1 VPLRSICMSLTLA
14 SLASFSGCG
23 ENLPKPEQTA
33 DVRIEK
39 LVGIHQLNFIVPQG
53 WQHLDQGASQAFRN
67 AGALLEL
74 HDLGTF
80 SRLDIIDHIKAAQEL
95 YANGEPLAAQEH
107 VKRLPYIQAAF
118 LKAEDW
124 LRVEDSWRT
133 LTERQERDR
142 PRDVKSAYEQV
153 LNSLYQQPKTDLS
166 LVAEKLLQ
174 IEDRNGQREVSQENA
189 LSIDG
194 RKAVL
199 IDTWDRLS
207 HSMKKQHLFV
217 LNEGNILALTVRLGP
232 YDSVAQ
238 PFNEIARSLTFAT
251 AAP

>member
-1 VPLRSICMSLTLA
+1 MFLRSICVSLTLA
-14 SLASFSGCG
+14 LMASFSGCG
-23 ENLPKPEQTA
+23 ENPSQSAQTA
-33 DVRIEK
+33 DVQIEK
-39 LVGIHQLNFIVPQG
+39 LVGIHQLKFIVPRG
-53 WQHLDQGASQAFRN
+53 WQHLDQGATQAFRN
-67 AGALLEL
+67 PGALLEL
-74 HDLGTF
+74 DDLGTF
-80 SRLDIIDHIKAAQEL
+80 SRLDIIDHIKAAQAL

-107 VKRLPYIQAAF
+107 LKRLPFIQAAF

-124 LRVEDSWRT
+124 LRVEDNWHN

-142 PRDVKSAYEQV
+142 PRDVKAAYKQV

-166 LVAEKLLQ
+166 LVARKLLQ
-174 IEDRNGQREVSQENA
+174 IEDRSGQREVSQENA
-189 LSIDG
+189 FSIDG

-199 IDTWDRLS
+199 IETWDRLS

-238 PFNEIARSLTFAT
+238 PFNEIATSLTFAT
-251 AAP
+251 AGP